1 MKNEVA
7 TRWGSARRA
16 GTKPQTFFT
25 GDVVVVVNGEEVGR
39 TATVLDV
46 LGHAYRSDNKVVV
59 RNGGGELV
67 FYLPWDLER
76 LEDENDPSGVQ

>member
-1 MKNEVA
+1 MKDDVA
-7 TRWGSARRA
+7 TRWGNARRA
-16 GTKPQTFFT
+16 GTKPPVFFP

-46 LGHAYRSDNKVVV
+46 LGHAYRSDNKVVI
-59 RNGGGELV
+59 RNQGGELV

-76 LEDENDPSGVQ
+76 IEDGDVPSGVQ